1 MSSFSLLNPAIRE
14 ALKECS
20 FDKPTEVQEKAISEV
35 LKGEDLLIIAPTGS
49 GKTEAVLLPLF
60 HKILD
65 MKERN
70 GIILLYITPLRALNR
85 DLLSR
90 LEFWSKKLGI
100 RIEVRHGDT
109 TQHFRRRQA
118 LSPPE
123 MLITTPE
130 TLQAILVARRMRE
143 HLKNVKFVVIDE
155 VHEIA
160 ESKRGS
166 QLNLAL
172 KRLSGIAKISQRIGL
187 SATIGEAEKIGKFVS
202 L

>member
-1 MSSFSLLNPAIRE
+1 MNSFSFLDPAIRE
-14 ALKECS
+14 ALKECG
-20 FDKPTEVQEKAISEV
+20 FDKPTEVQEKAILEV
-35 LKGEDLLIIAPTGS
+35 LKGGDYLIIAPTGS

-60 HKILD
+60 HKILE
-65 MKERN
+65 MKDRK

-109 TQHFRRRQA
+109 TQHFRRKQA
-118 LSPPE
+118 LLPPE

-130 TLQAILVARRMRE
+130 TLQAILVAKRMRE
-143 HLKNVKFVVIDE
+143 HLKNVKFTVIDE
-155 VHEIA
+155 IHEIA

-172 KRLSGIAKISQRIGL
+172 KRLSNIAKISQKIGL
-187 SATIGEAEKIGKFVS
+187 SATIGEAKKVGAFISV
-202 L
+202 